1 MFYFSIYQIGV
12 QHTAIARFCG
22 GVILNPNHVLT
33 SGSCVLNENNELIA
47 ASQLFVR
54 GGRFLKFSFQTLMK
68 AFTFFEFCLGDV
80 TLGAAAII
88 PVLLIYVHPHFNP
101 FNHMNDLAVLRVN
114 LKDFNPWVV

>member
-12 QHTAIARFCG
+12 QHTAMARFCG

-54 GGRFLKFSFQTLMK
+54 GGRIFKILFSNSNESLHIF
-68 AFTFFEFCLGDV
+68 
-80 TLGAAAII
+80 
-88 PVLLIYVHPHFNP
+88 
-101 FNHMNDLAVLRVN
+101 
-114 LKDFNPWVV
+114 